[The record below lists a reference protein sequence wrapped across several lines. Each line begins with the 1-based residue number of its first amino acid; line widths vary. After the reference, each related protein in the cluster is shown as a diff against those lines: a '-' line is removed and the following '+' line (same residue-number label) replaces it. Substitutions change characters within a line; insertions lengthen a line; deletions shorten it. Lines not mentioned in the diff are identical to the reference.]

1 VEITKAKIG
10 GMFYLR
16 LRLDGRTL
24 HETECHYDQVD
35 YYVRKYQSLYR
46 LWSQEQH
53 KAVLNRW
60 ATFEFVAKAMD
71 FPMETGAHAAIFSM
85 VNYDAYSD

>member
-1 VEITKAKIG
+1 MEILNSKIG
-10 GMFYLR
+10 GKHYLR
-16 LRLDGRTL
+16 LCLDGRVL
-24 HETECHYDQVD
+24 HETECHFDQVD
-35 YYVRKYQSLYR
+35 YFATKYESLYR

-85 VNYDAYSD
+85 VNFNVYS